1 MPTANSQQRWCDMP
15 MPNAR
20 ASADLSSE
28 RYDGIVL
35 IAQPAKIE
43 LDIHIEVQYRS
54 KWTQVEL
61 QYRLF

>member
-1 MPTANSQQRWCDMP
+1 MP

-43 LDIHIEVQYRS
+43 LDIEVQYRS